1 VLKTQSKVIEV
12 YQKKVCYNV
21 DLLPLY
27 DKPDLINSE
36 TLRNIRNLVTANL
49 EEQIETLE
57 SIAEHSAVQDARL
70 LMNNTVKETL
80 AATTIMS
87 EAGIRKILL
96 EIFPQVISNR
106 FDLSDQVD
114 WILSY
119 DHLIKELHDLIKE
132 LPDFETKKQLFLK
145 DYSILGLG
153 K

>member
-27 DKPDLINSE
+27 DKPDLINSD
-36 TLRNIRNLVTANL
+36 TLRNIRNLITANL

-87 EAGIRKILL
+87 EAGIRKILF

-132 LPDFETKKQLFLK
+132 LPDFEIKKQLFLK